1 MLALFFS
8 CNNSNENKNNLKEDD
23 LDISIDTTGNY
34 EHSKKVKKI
43 FYNVPSPIEMT
54 NIMQKAGAEFNPKI
68 LNKTD
73 NVDGY
78 ILVNKMALNLGVY
91 GADLSY
97 TRIFDQ
103 IQMSVNILS
112 SIRKLSDG
120 LGIPQDKGSFAVNR
134 IEENLNNRDSLLQII
149 SDTYAS
155 ADLYLKEN
163 DRGATAALIVTGGWV
178 EGLYIATNIVG
189 DSTDYNKEILNRI
202 GEQKFSVNNLVELL
216 KIYKDEDEDIK
227 RCFPKILDLKSTFDK
242 VKIEYTK
249 GEVLTDSKKKLTTI
263 TSKADVRIS
272 PQDVEH
278 IKSLVTKIREQIIN
292 NN

>member
-68 LNKTD
+68 LNKID

>member
-23 LDISIDTTGNY
+23 LDIYIDTTGNY

-68 LNKTD
+68 LNKID

-278 IKSLVTKIREQIIN
+278 IKSLVTKIREQITN

>member
-68 LNKTD
+68 LNKID

-278 IKSLVTKIREQIIN
+278 IKSLVTKIREQITN